1 MFPLIYKHFIR
12 IVPSRVSL
20 TKHLLNLAI
29 LTDPEQDNI
38 TLYAFFVPYHKG
50 SLDGINSSSIQT
62 LLREYKHLE
71 VMTEIQATCNFSYIK
86 NSYHLSKGV
95 DFLYK
100 IPTLLRENITI
111 QHPLTRLLIGHGEK
125 SQILRDFQGQ
135 IRGKIGQFCGIFAV
149 IFGVNFAEKQSL
161 KYV

>member
-20 TKHLLNLAI
+20 TKHLLNPAI

-50 SLDGINSSSIQT
+50 ALDGINSPSIQT

-86 NSYHLSKGV
+86 NS
-95 DFLYK
+95 
-100 IPTLLRENITI
+100 
-111 QHPLTRLLIGHGEK
+111 
-125 SQILRDFQGQ
+125 
-135 IRGKIGQFCGIFAV
+135 AV
-149 IFGVNFAEKQSL
+149 II
-161 KYV
+161 